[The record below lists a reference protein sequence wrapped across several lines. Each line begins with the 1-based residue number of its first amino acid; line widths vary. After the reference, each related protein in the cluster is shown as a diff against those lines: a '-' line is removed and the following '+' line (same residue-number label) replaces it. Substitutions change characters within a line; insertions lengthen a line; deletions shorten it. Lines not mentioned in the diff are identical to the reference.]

1 MSKGRVAG
9 PGPVPSLP
17 GYHGQSP
24 NGGYLSFK
32 RVAPLLLVQ
41 GTVFIG
47 LDSAGTRGLL
57 TMNLD
62 RTARKQLTR
71 LLIL

>member
-1 MSKGRVAG
+1 
-9 PGPVPSLP
+9 LP

-24 NGGYLSFK
+24 NGGCLSFK

-47 LDSAGTRGLL
+47 LDSAGTRGVL
-57 TMNLD
+57 TVMNLD

>member
-1 MSKGRVAG
+1 
-9 PGPVPSLP
+9 
-17 GYHGQSP
+17 
-24 NGGYLSFK
+24 LSVK

-47 LDSAGTRGLL
+47 LDAAGARGVL
-57 TMNLD
+57 TVMNLD

>member
-1 MSKGRVAG
+1 
-9 PGPVPSLP
+9 
-17 GYHGQSP
+17 
-24 NGGYLSFK
+24 LSFK

-47 LDSAGTRGLL
+47 LDSAGTREVL
-57 TMNLD
+57 TVMNLD

-71 LLIL
+71 LLILWPE

>member
-1 MSKGRVAG
+1 LLELQTCG
-9 PGPVPSLP
+9 P
-17 GYHGQSP
+17 
-24 NGGYLSFK
+24 
-32 RVAPLLLVQ
+32 ALLVQ

-47 LDSAGTRGLL
+47 LDSAGTRGVL
-57 TMNLD
+57 TVMNLD